1 MTENEINQP
10 LVLKWPEFENEK
22 LVDFYNEIKQN
33 KKLKLEWENPGRL
46 DPELVEK
53 FRKEQ
58 QKKLNESNQA
68 DNLVD
73 MNQEEQANAN
83 DEADKFDL
91 FDEFSSELEKDDNQ
105 KLDLRITHKPR
116 ESNKKVATMDKILDD
131 MRKKYEYEQSNINLF
146 PINPTFDENDL
157 MPAADET
164 SKNNQN
170 VVENSNEKETEKEET
185 AKMDIQNEEQPVIG
199 IEIKKDTETKTNT
212 EELNQKEQAEPVP
225 IVEDQSKAET
235 QTEISNLVQ
244 APQEECEIQHETGI
258 VKQEEVKVAENNPSK
273 LNLF

>member
-73 MNQEEQANAN
+73 MNQDELADANNEAN
-83 DEADKFDL
+83 KFDL
-91 FDEFSSELEKDDNQ
+91 FDEFSSELEKEDNQ

-131 MRKKYEYEQSNINLF
+131 MRKTYEYEQSNINLF

-157 MPAADET
+157 MQAADET
-164 SKNNQN
+164 SKNNQD
-170 VVENSNEKETEKEET
+170 VAENSNQKVAEKEET
-185 AKMDIQNEEQPVIG
+185 AKMDIQNEEQPVADI
-199 IEIKKDTETKTNT
+199 ETKTYT
-212 EELNQKEQAEPVP
+212 EELNLKEQAEPVS
-225 IVEDQSKAET
+225 IVEDQSKQET

-244 APQEECEIQHETGI
+244 APQEECSIQHETET
-258 VKQEEVKVAENNPSK
+258 VNKAEAKAVENNPSN
-273 LNLF
+273 LNLFFKST